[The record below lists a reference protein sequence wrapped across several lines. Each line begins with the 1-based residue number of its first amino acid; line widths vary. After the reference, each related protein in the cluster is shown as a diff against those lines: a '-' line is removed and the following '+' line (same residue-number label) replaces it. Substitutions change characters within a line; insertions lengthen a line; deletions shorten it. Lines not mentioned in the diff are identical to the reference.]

1 MSLSPGFATGRVMS
15 LVAAEAKDCRH
26 GGPGLLRAIIAWCQ
40 MAARSYRLSACL
52 HRHAHS
58 SRPHGAIQNRL
69 FNRVALCHWPVW
81 LDSIH
86 GQVPISAGA
95 AQRWEQSY
103 VSTVG
108 RLASKILEVV
118 EVRYK
123 FKAARAPYLTCDAL
137 PQQHTKIVHFYVYS
151 AIAYT
156 KTLRRFHF
164 DSR

>member
-1 MSLSPGFATGRVMS
+1 
-15 LVAAEAKDCRH
+15 
-26 GGPGLLRAIIAWCQ
+26 
-40 MAARSYRLSACL
+40 
-52 HRHAHS
+52 
-58 SRPHGAIQNRL
+58 
-69 FNRVALCHWPVW
+69 
-81 LDSIH
+81 
-86 GQVPISAGA
+86 VPISAGA

-123 FKAARAPYLTCDAL
+123 FKAARMPCLTCDAL

-151 AIAYT
+151 AIAYA

-164 DSR
+164 DSKQGRLRILDGRWISASKTRKFVKNWVSIQFRAII